1 MMNVCVYSINLE
13 YGQYRPKKQKG
24 DSMANY
30 TERYEE
36 TYDNQEKQQASNLIN
51 SIAVD
56 RINREEEKEMK
67 EEIITLE
74 YSVDRSKSDYREW
87 MKLIEFLLQY
97 KIPFNTTT
105 DTEDDDYCIEYIT
118 VDDEIY
124 RYFRWYTYGHGIF
137 SYREGGTVDRFIVNK
152 EGGK

>member
-1 MMNVCVYSINLE
+1 
-13 YGQYRPKKQKG
+13 
-24 DSMANY
+24 MANY
-30 TERYEE
+30 TERYTE
-36 TYDNQEKQQASNLIN
+36 TYDKPEEKQQESNLIN
-51 SIAVD
+51 NITAD
-56 RINREEEKEMK
+56 RINVEEKEMN

-87 MKLIEFLLQY
+87 KKLLEFLLQY

-105 DTEDDDYCIEYIT
+105 EEEDDDNCIEFIT

-137 SYREGGTVDRFIVNK
+137 SYRDGGLVDRFIIRK

>member
-1 MMNVCVYSINLE
+1 
-13 YGQYRPKKQKG
+13 
-24 DSMANY
+24 MANY
-30 TERYEE
+30 TERYTE
-36 TYDNQEKQQASNLIN
+36 TYDKPEEKQQVSDLIN
-51 SIAVD
+51 SITAD
-56 RINREEEKEMK
+56 RINGEEKEMN

-105 DTEDDDYCIEYIT
+105 ETEDDDDCIEYIT
-118 VDDEIY
+118 VDREIY
-124 RYFRWYTYGHGIF
+124 RYFLWYTYEYGIF
-137 SYREGGTVDRFIVNK
+137 SYREGGTVDRFIINK